1 MISSRYAP
9 AVCVLVALALVPTII
24 HSYTHTVAK
33 DGLTT
38 AAIPL
43 SLNGA
48 PSSPTEHDAAW
59 GQRRFDSFDWTERR
73 YRLDDGDVLLTV
85 LRSYDLK
92 KLYHHPELDVA
103 YGAGY
108 LRYGVERL
116 NDRKDLP
123 LHVLSDL
130 NRDSTAV
137 YALHYDGGFVEDPIT
152 FQVRTAGELLF
163 SPRQA
168 MTLLFARDLR
178 STQGKA
184 LAQYPSTRVLLSA
197 IDSFLQS
204 PAKVR

>member
-24 HSYTHTVAK
+24 HSYTHTVSK

-43 SLNGA
+43 SLEGA
-48 PSSPTEHDAAW
+48 PSTQTEHDAAW
-59 GQRRFDSFDWTERR
+59 GQRRFDSFDWIERR
-73 YRLDDGDVLLTV
+73 YRLGDGDVLLTV

-103 YGAGY
+103 YGTGF
-108 LRYGVERL
+108 LRYEVKRPGSRQ
-116 NDRKDLP
+116 DLP

-130 NRDSTAV
+130 DRQATAV
-137 YALHYDGGFVEDPIT
+137 YALHYGAGFIEDPIA
-152 FQVRTAGELLF
+152 FQVRAAGELLF

-168 MTLLFARDLR
+168 MTLLFARDLKP
-178 STQGKA
+178 SQAKA
-184 LAQYPSTRVLLSA
+184 LEQYPSTRVLLSA